1 MMLGYIFRIFF
12 TAVIGFPCLCIY
24 MGSTALMDEIEE
36 WIKKDPFW
44 AYYLLKWLIFLVASP
59 FKAGVVLIS

>member
-1 MMLGYIFRIFF
+1 
-12 TAVIGFPCLCIY
+12 